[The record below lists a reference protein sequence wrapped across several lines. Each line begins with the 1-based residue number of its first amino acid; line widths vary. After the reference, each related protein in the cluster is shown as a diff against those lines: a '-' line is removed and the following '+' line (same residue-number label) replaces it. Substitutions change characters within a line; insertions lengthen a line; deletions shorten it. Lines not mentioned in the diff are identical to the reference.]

1 MQFKIPEIL
10 YFLALLIIPLLVHLF
25 QLQKFVKVPFTN
37 VAFLQKIL
45 QQNRKSSRIKKWLLL
60 ATRLLLLT
68 AIIFAFSQ
76 PYFSNKKADLKPHHF
91 IYLDNSLST
100 NTIGERGN
108 LLQIAAQDIIENTSE
123 KEIYSLQTN
132 SNFYDKITKNELIK
146 ILLKIKE
153 TTKKIDLSTVFLKF
167 KTKKNSET
175 KDLYNT
181 ILISDFQNIDKKK
194 FTNVTS
200 SFSAVKLKSSI
211 KSNISVDS
219 VFISNTNTS
228 NFTLNVLIRN
238 QGIAKNDIP
247 IAVYNDSKLINKL
260 STSFERDSYKTVQF
274 KIKNRKEFKGKI
286 KTSFNDVFTFDNVFY
301 FTLRN
306 DQKINILSIGNNA
319 NFLSKIYTK
328 KAFNFS
334 HKTVQNINYNSI
346 LKQQLIILNELKNIP
361 EILIKKI
368 KEYSEKGGDL
378 IIIPNENSNIS
389 SYNYLLKKL
398 KVGKIITKKV
408 GTLKITTIN
417 YKHPLFQNV
426 FSKRVT
432 NFQYPNIQSHFPISS
447 KNLSN
452 IISFENDTPFI
463 SQIKNGNHNI
473 YWFSSSLNI
482 KNSNFIN
489 SPLIVPVFF
498 NFGTLSFK
506 QSQLFYRVGTEN
518 KIDIETS
525 LKKEK
530 ILKITNSASTFIPL
544 QLKFQNKVQITTK
557 DKPLNPGFYNVLKDN
572 ETIQKLAFNYPKDE
586 GNLNFMDLSDLKE
599 INKNGIVS
607 TSISDVFE
615 EINKKNEV
623 HWLWKWFLTLAIVS
637 LFLEILIL
645 KFYKP

>member
-1 MQFKIPEIL
+1 MQFKTPEIL
-10 YFLALLIIPLLVHLF
+10 YFLTLLVIPLLVHLF
-25 QLQKFVKVPFTN
+25 QLQKFAKVPFTN
-37 VAFLQKIL
+37 VAFLQKIM

-60 ATRLLLLT
+60 VTRLLLLT
-68 AIIFAFSQ
+68 AVILAFSQ
-76 PYFSNKKADLKPHHF
+76 PYFSNKKAGLKQHNF

-100 NTIGERGN
+100 NTKGERGN
-108 LLQIAAQDIIENTSE
+108 LLQVAAQDIIENTSE

-132 SNFYDKITKNELIK
+132 SNFYDKITKNELRK
-146 ILLKIKE
+146 ILLEIKE
-153 TTKKIDLSTVFLKF
+153 TSKKIDISTILLKF
-167 KTKKNSET
+167 QTKKNSTT
-175 KDLYNT
+175 KDLDKS
-181 ILISDFQNIDKKK
+181 ILISDFQNIDKKR

-211 KSNISVDS
+211 KSNISIDS
-219 VFISNTNTS
+219 VFISNTNTT

-238 QGIAKNDIP
+238 QGIAKNNIP
-247 IAVYNDSKLINKL
+247 IAVYNNSKLINKL
-260 STSFERDSYKTVQF
+260 STSFERDSYKTIQF
-274 KIKNRKEFKGKI
+274 KIKNQKEFKGKI
-286 KTSFNDVFTFDNVFY
+286 ETAFSDVFTFDNVFY
-301 FTLRN
+301 FTLRS
-306 DQKINILSIGNNA
+306 DQKINVLSIGNNA

-334 HKTVQNINYNSI
+334 QTTLENTNYNSI
-346 LKQQLIILNELKNIP
+346 LKQQLIILNELENIP

-378 IIIPNENSNIS
+378 VIIPNENLNIS

-417 YKHPLFQNV
+417 YEHPLFQNV

-432 NFQYPNIQSHFPISS
+432 NFQYPKIQSHFPISS
-447 KNLSN
+447 RNISN
-452 IISFENDTPFI
+452 IISFENDIPFI

-473 YWFSSSLNI
+473 YWLSSSLNI

-498 NFGTLSFK
+498 NFGKLSFK
-506 QSQLFYRVGTEN
+506 QSQLYYRIGTEN

-530 ILKITNSASTFIPL
+530 ILKITNSKSTFIPL

-572 ETIQKLAFNYPKDE
+572 ENIQKLAFNYPKDE
-586 GNLNFMDLSDLKE
+586 GNLNFMDFSDLKE
-599 INKNGIVS
+599 INKNGLVS